1 MRLAAAVLLSFA
13 AVTAPALAQDTPM
26 VSPILTSEE
35 AKDGWTFAEP
45 ETVLTKSARIIGTFL
60 GERADAPQP
69 ETAAA
74 SDASSNWRLS

>member
-45 ETVLTKSARIIGTFL
+45 ETARVSHVALDLTVSVNSPTG
-60 GERADAPQP
+60 
-69 ETAAA
+69 
-74 SDASSNWRLS
+74 